1 MCILAAA
8 EDTEKEDAADM
19 AMEVAADTDTKR
31 DMNAMAMVKED
42 AAEATVKATAATAE
56 NNPSGNV
63 ACSGIRVGSPA
74 RAL

>member
-1 MCILAAA
+1 MENMCIHAAA
-8 EDTEKEDAADM
+8 ADTEKE
-19 AMEVAADTDTKR
+19 VVADTDTKR

-42 AAEATVKATAATAE
+42 AAEATVKATATAE
-56 NNPSGNV
+56 NNPSGDV